1 MESKSAETQRAF
13 GFLFLCVALAV
24 GSAAIIS
31 EVAHRGGAPFYFHA
45 VIWISSFAVVFGT
58 AVPKFRKIAP
68 AIRGRMKASTKWP
81 SASKALNAVCWA
93 GPFLAIAA
101 FPSLYQYLILAG
113 IGLGNL
119 STYFLVK
126 KYSGNDNRE
135 QLIVGSVALA
145 SLPLALAVDT
155 TIFSTDQGIAIMI
168 SRMLIALSY
177 AAGGGYA
184 LTVGKLINGSS

>member
-1 MESKSAETQRAF
+1 
-13 GFLFLCVALAV
+13 
-24 GSAAIIS
+24 
-31 EVAHRGGAPFYFHA
+31 
-45 VIWISSFAVVFGT
+45 
-58 AVPKFRKIAP
+58 
-68 AIRGRMKASTKWP
+68 MKASTKWS

-93 GPFLAIAA
+93 GPFIAIAA

-135 QLIVGSVALA
+135 QLIVGSVSFA
-145 SLPLALAVDT
+145 SLPLALAIDT
-155 TIFSTDQGIAIMI
+155 TIFSTDQGIAIMV

-184 LTVGKLINGSS
+184 LTVGKLIDHSL

>member
-1 MESKSAETQRAF
+1 LESELVETQRAF
-13 GFLFLCVALAV
+13 GFLFICVSLAV

-31 EVAHRGGAPFYFHA
+31 EVAKVSGAPVYFHA
-45 VIWISSFAVVFGT
+45 IIWILSFAVVFG
-58 AVPKFRKIAP
+58 AAIPKFRKIAP
-68 AIRGRMKASTKWP
+68 AIRGRMKASTKW
-81 SASKALNAVCWA
+81 SLGSKALNALCWA

-119 STYFLVK
+119 STFFLVK

-135 QLIVGSVALA
+135 QLIVGSVSLA
-145 SLPLALAVDT
+145 SLPLALSIDI
-155 TIFSTDQGIAIMI
+155 TIFSTNQDIAIMI

-184 LTVGKLINGSS
+184 LTIGKLINQSS